1 MSESAQAASSG
12 TALHDL
18 LAPLGEASY
27 SEARCAEM
35 ADLIDEIRSL
45 KTARNAVVLAHNYQ
59 RPEIFQVADFVGDSL
74 ELARQATTVE
84 AEVIVFCGV
93 HFMAETAKILNP
105 TRRVI
110 LPDLRAGCSLADS
123 VTAEDLAER
132 KAELRAIYPDL
143 AVVGYVNTTADVKAE
158 CDACC
163 TSSNAVRVVEAL
175 PSEHILFVPDRNLAA
190 HVQSQTRKTIIA
202 WDGNCYVHQQIT
214 PEQIAAVRKA
224 LPRVKILAHPECRAD
239 VLALAD
245 AVLSTSGM
253 VRYATESPDR
263 EFLIVTECGLSDR
276 LLLEVPEKRFYKS
289 CKLCAYMKMITLEG
303 TRDALR
309 DLAPEIT
316 LPEEVRVRAPS
327 KRCSRWAGERTGG
340 ACRRGRRGRPHRA
353 RGGAARVAGAGAR
366 RPVRRLVGA
375 PWRTRARIRVA
386 RGRRPTGAGGPDDPP
401 RHSPRAAL
409 HLRPAGA

>member
-1 MSESAQAASSG
+1 M
-12 TALHDL
+12 
-18 LAPLGEASY
+18 
-27 SEARCAEM
+27 
-35 ADLIDEIRSL
+35 
-45 KTARNAVVLAHNYQ
+45 
-59 RPEIFQVADFVGDSL
+59 ADFVGDSL
-74 ELARQATTVE
+74 ELAREATKVD

-105 TRRVI
+105 SRRVI

-132 KAELRAIYPDL
+132 KAELRAVYPDL

-163 TSSNAVRVVEAL
+163 TSSNAVRVVDAL

-214 PEQIAAVRKA
+214 PEQIAAVRA
-224 LPRVKILAHPECRAD
+224 GLPQVKILAHPECRKD

-253 VRYATESPDR
+253 VRYAKETVARSSWSSPSAACP
-263 EFLIVTECGLSDR
+263 T
-276 LLLEVPEKRFYKS
+276 LLLEVPEALLQER
-289 CKLCAYMKMITLEG
+289 KLCAYMKMITLEG

-316 LPEEVRVRAPS
+316 LPEDVRV
-327 KRCSRWAGERTGG
+327 
-340 ACRRGRRGRPHRA
+340 
-353 RGGAARVAGAGAR
+353 GAARALER
-366 RPVRRLVGA
+366 MLEL
-375 PWRTRARIRVA
+375 
-386 RGRRPTGAGGPDDPP
+386 GG
-401 RHSPRAAL
+401 
-409 HLRPAGA
+409 

>member
-1 MSESAQAASSG
+1 MTAPAVAVPSG
-12 TALHDL
+12 TDLREL
-18 LAPLGEASY
+18 LAPLGDAAY
-27 SEARCAEM
+27 TAARCDAMAATIAE
-35 ADLIDEIRSL
+35 IETL
-45 KTARNAVVLAHNYQ
+45 KHARNAVILAHNYQ
-59 RPEIFQVADFVGDSL
+59 RPEIFRVADFVGDSL
-74 ELARQATTVE
+74 ELARQATRVE
-84 AEVIVFCGV
+84 AETIVFCGV

-132 KAELRAIYPDL
+132 KAALRAIYPDL

-175 PSEHILFVPDRNLAA
+175 PSEHILFVPDQNLAA
-190 HVQSQTRKTIIA
+190 YVQSQTRKSIIA
-202 WDGNCYVHQQIT
+202 WDGNCYVHHQIT
-214 PEQIAAVRKA
+214 PEQIQAVRTA
-224 LPRVKILAHPECRAD
+224 LPHVRVLAHPECRRD

-253 VRYATESPDR
+253 VKYARESSER

-276 LLLEVPEKRFYKS
+276 LLLEVPDKKFYKS

-309 DLAPEIT
+309 DLTPEIT
-316 LPEEVRVRAPS
+316 LPEDVRVRA
-327 KRCSRWAGERTGG
+327 A
-340 ACRRGRRGRPHRA
+340 
-353 RGGAARVAGAGAR
+353 
-366 RPVRRLVGA
+366 
-375 PWRTRARIRVA
+375 
-386 RGRRPTGAGGPDDPP
+386 
-401 RHSPRAAL
+401 AAL
-409 HLRPAGA
+409 ERMLELGG